1 MNIEEAII
9 NDLFET
15 FWLSGMVK
23 VKKKNARVSFTKLI
37 KKQGDPIKFTHML
50 VDDVKKRLEIGQ
62 FGFSSLH
69 PTSYLNGER
78 WEDEYRGQVNE
89 THKQSNQSFS
99 DTVTGQAARARERL
113 RSANSGV
120 CGDNTRAIR
129 SIGNSFS
136 ESM

>member
-9 NDLFET
+9 HDLFET

-23 VKKKNARVSFTKLI
+23 VKKKNARVSFAKLI
-37 KKQGDPIKFTHML
+37 KKQSDPIKFTKML
-50 VDDVKKRLEIGQ
+50 VEDVKKRLEIGQ

-89 THKQSNQSFS
+89 ESNRGQQSFS
-99 DTVTGQAARARERL
+99 DNVSGQAERARSQL
-113 RSANSGV
+113 SAGGICAN
-120 CGDNTRAIR
+120 NIR
-129 SIGNSFS
+129 PIRGIRGSIS
-136 ESM
+136 E

>member
-1 MNIEEAII
+1 MKVSDEIFKE
-9 NDLFET
+9 LFES
-15 FWLSGMVK
+15 FWLAGMVK
-23 VKKKNARVSFTKLI
+23 VKKKNARLAFYKIIKAQHLPHTFTKMLI
-37 KKQGDPIKFTHML
+37 GDIE
-50 VDDVKKRLEIGQ
+50 KRLEIGQ